1 MKLPLLTGA
10 YEARSVIA
18 SAQRC
23 VNLFP
28 EANPSDSEFPTTHYP
43 APGLIKRAT
52 APVKGFRGLYTATNG
67 ELYAVVSSVLYRI
80 HADWTFEQIGT
91 LDSLSGPVSMIDNT
105 LTLVVVDGITSG
117 GYTVDLATHD
127 FAKITDAAFYGSP
140 RVSILDD
147 FLIFNQPNTR
157 QFYISGALAVT
168 FDSLDIASKNGQ
180 PDLLVGTAVVNHT
193 IWLFGE
199 RSTEVWYN
207 SGAADFVFE
216 RYPGVFIQQGCA
228 SAASIATIDTVI
240 FWLSDGADGDGMIF
254 RNNQMTA
261 QRISTHAMETEIKT
275 YSRIDDAIGYCYQRE
290 GHAFYVLTFPTAD
303 KTWVYD
309 IATGQWHERL
319 WLDDTG
325 ALHRHRG
332 NCFAQWN
339 RMQLVGDWQTGDL
352 YEMTPDAFDDAGRD
366 MLHIRSWP
374 ALSNEKKRIFLER
387 FHLDMQVGEIPVD
400 QDEPQVRL
408 RWSDT
413 RGRTWGNAVS
423 RGLGARGEFNKLIQ
437 FNRCGRSRERVFEV
451 SWSAHVRTAL
461 NGAYCDPQVEA

>member
-1 MKLPLLTGA
+1 MKLPLTTGA
-10 YEARSVIA
+10 YEARSLIA

-23 VNLFP
+23 VNLYP
-28 EANPSDSEFPTTHYP
+28 EANPADSEFPTTHYP
-43 APGLIKRAT
+43 TPGLIRRAT
-52 APVKGFRGLYTATNG
+52 APLKGFRGLYTATNG
-67 ELYAVVSSVLYRI
+67 DLYAVVSNAVYRVT
-80 HADWTFEQIGT
+80 DEWSFDLLG
-91 LDSLSGPVSMIDNT
+91 SLTTSTGPVSMIDNS
-105 LTLVVVDGITSG
+105 LTLVIVDGSPNG
-117 GYTVDLATHD
+117 FTVDLKTRA
-127 FAKITDAAFYGSP
+127 FAKITADAFYGSP

-147 FLIFNQPNTR
+147 FLIFNQPKTR

-168 FDSLDIASKNGQ
+168 FDALDIASKNGA
-180 PDLLVGTAVVNHT
+180 PDLLVASAVVNHT

-228 SAASIATIDTVI
+228 SAASVATIDKVI
-240 FWLSDGADGDGMIF
+240 FWLSDGADGEGMVF
-254 RNNQMTA
+254 RNNQMDA
-261 QRISTHAMETEIKT
+261 QRISTHAMETEIKA
-275 YSRIDDAIGYCYQRE
+275 YARIDDAIGYCYQRE

-309 IATGQWHERL
+309 IATAQWHERQ
-319 WLDDTG
+319 WLDETG

-352 YEMTPDAFDDAGRD
+352 YEMTPAAFDDAGSPV
-366 MLHIRSWP
+366 LCIRSWP
-374 ALSNEKKRIFLER
+374 TLSNEKKRIFLDR
-387 FHLDMQVGEIPVD
+387 FMLDMQVGEIPVD
-400 QDEPQVRL
+400 EDEPQVRL

-423 RGLGARGEFNKLIQ
+423 RGLGARGAFGTLVQ

-451 SWSAHVRTAL
+451 SWSASVNTAL
-461 NGAYCDPQVEA
+461 NGAYVTPESEA

>member
-10 YEARSVIA
+10 YQARSLIA

-28 EANPSDSEFPTTHYP
+28 ESNPQDSEFPTTHYS
-43 APGLIKRAT
+43 APGLQLLAV
-52 APVKGFRGLYTATNG
+52 APTKAFRGLYTATNG
-67 ELYAVVSSVLYRI
+67 DLFAVIGSSVYFI
-80 HADWTFEQIGT
+80 DTSYVFHALGNTDNAQNA
-91 LDSLSGPVSMIDNT
+91 VSMIDNT
-105 LTLVVVDGITSG
+105 LTLVIVDGTHG
-117 GYTVDLATHD
+117 GYTVDLTTHE
-127 FAKITDAAFYGSP
+127 FALIDDDAFYGSP

-147 FLIFNQPNTR
+147 FLIFNQPGTR

-180 PDLLVGTAVVNHT
+180 PDLLIASAVVNHQ
-193 IWLFGE
+193 IWLFGQ

-207 SGAADFVFE
+207 SGAADFTFE
-216 RYPGVFIQQGCA
+216 RYPGVFIQQGCIAPA
-228 SAASIATIDTVI
+228 SVATIDTVI

-261 QRISTHAMETEIKT
+261 QRISTHAIEQEIQS
-275 YSRIDDAIGYCYQRE
+275 YSRIDDAIGYCYQRD

-319 WLDDTG
+319 WMDANG

-332 NCFAQWN
+332 NCFARWQGKHI
-339 RMQLVGDWQTGDL
+339 VGDWESGNL
-352 YEMTPDAFDDAGRD
+352 YELTPNATDDAGAL
-366 MLHIRSWP
+366 MLHVRSWP
-374 ALSNEKKRIFLER
+374 ALSDEKKRITLER
-387 FHLDMQVGEIPVD
+387 FLLDMEVGEIPVD

-413 RGRTWGNAVS
+413 RGRTWGNAIS
-423 RGLGARGEFNKLIQ
+423 RGLGPRGKFDNLVQ
-437 FNRCGRSRERVFEV
+437 FNRCGQSRERVFEV
-451 SWSAHVRTAL
+451 SWSASVKTAL
-461 NGAYCDPQVEA
+461 NGGYVAPLGEA